1 MDMTTSSEALHSP
14 KTMHLRY
21 AGTCQTCAGDISAG
35 VLAVYDRETK
45 SVTCLDCTRAST
57 TASTEIVAPIPTELL
72 TESPE
77 ATDESDSAD
86 LEVFAGVAGAS
97 ARRENERRKQARETR
112 VRKNHPLVGGLVLA
126 LVDDPQSTKAWATGA
141 EGEERLGRRLDKLV
155 GESIHVLHDR
165 RIPRTKAN
173 IDHIVVSSSG
183 VFVIDAKKY
192 TGRPSLRVQGG
203 LFRPRIETLMVGSRN
218 CTKQVDGVH
227 KQVDLVT
234 AALQSAELAHIPV
247 AGMLCF
253 VEADW
258 PLLGGDFTIDGVRVL
273 WPKKAVSYIVQ
284 SGGIDAPA
292 TRLVHRTLA
301 QAFPSA

>member
-1 MDMTTSSEALHSP
+1 MTTSSEALHAP
-14 KTMHLRY
+14 KAMRLRY
-21 AGTCQTCAGDISAG
+21 AGQCRVCARELPAG
-35 VLAVYDRETK
+35 SLAIYNRESR
-45 SVTCLDCTRAST
+45 SVTCVDCAPEPS
-57 TASTEIVAPIPTELL
+57 TASPEIVTPIAAERS
-72 TESPE
+72 TESPN
-77 ATDESDSAD
+77 AADESGPADS
-86 LEVFAGVAGAS
+86 EVFAGVAGAS

-155 GESIHVLHDR
+155 GESIHVLYDR

-173 IDHIVVSSSG
+173 IDHIVVSTSG

-203 LFRPRIETLMVGSRN
+203 LFRPRIETLMVGARD

-258 PLLGGDFTIDGVRVL
+258 PLLGGDFTIDGVRIL
-273 WPKKAVSYIVQ
+273 WPKKAVSSIVQ